1 MIRIFR
7 RTLAAALFL
16 VSTSAG
22 AITPLDFESPEQR
35 ERYQELAEQLR
46 CLVCQN
52 QSLADSE
59 AGLADDMRREVLRL
73 MKEGHTD
80 EEIRAFLVERYGDF
94 VLYKPPVDPSTW
106 FLWFG
111 PGLLVFVGIIAL
123 TVALRRRNRLS
134 SPPEDGSN
142 E

>member
-1 MIRIFR
+1 MTRIFR

-16 VSTSAG
+16 ASASAG
-22 AITPLDFESPEQR
+22 AIAPLDFDSPEQR

-73 MKEGHTD
+73 MKEGRTD

-94 VLYKPPVDPSTW
+94 VLYKPPMEPSTW

-111 PGLLVFVGIIAL
+111 PGLLALIGITAL
-123 TVALRRRNRLS
+123 TVTLRRRNRLS

>member
-1 MIRIFR
+1 MRRIFL
-7 RTLAAALFL
+7 RTLAPALFL
-16 VSTSAG
+16 ASASAS
-22 AITPLDFESPEQR
+22 AIAPLDFDSPEQR
-35 ERYQELAEQLR
+35 ERYQDLAEELR

-80 EEIRAFLVERYGDF
+80 KEIRGFLVERYGDF
-94 VLYKPPVDPSTW
+94 VLYKPPVEPSTW

-111 PGLLVFVGIIAL
+111 PGLLVLVGITAL
-123 TVALRRRNRLS
+123 IVAFRRRNRLS